1 MHAILGAGGAIGA
14 GLVKE
19 LRHMRHRVRLVGR
32 KPHRVEGAHEILSAD
47 LANMDQTVRAI
58 EGAKVVHL
66 IVGLKYDV
74 KIWRDLWP
82 LIMSNTIEACKRVN
96 AKLIFFD
103 NVYMYGKVIGPMT
116 EESPFNP
123 CSKKGEIRAQI
134 ATTLLDQIK
143 AGNLKAMIA
152 RSADFYGP
160 SARTSVAN
168 MLVFNKFADGAA
180 ASWLVDDAVP
190 HSFTYTPD
198 AAKSMALLATSKF
211 AWNQTWHLP
220 TASNPPTGKE
230 FIHMAAR
237 EFGVKANYRVLGR
250 RLIKFAG
257 WFDSDVRESYEM
269 LYQNGAPYL
278 FDSTKFEKAF
288 DCNPT
293 SYVEGIGATAE
304 ACKRHVGPVV
314 VGGVELY

>member
-1 MHAILGAGGAIGA
+1 MENVYMQAILGAGGAIGA
-14 GLVKE
+14 GLVRQ
-19 LRHMRHRVRLVGR
+19 LRHMRQRVRLVGR
-32 KPHRVEGAHEILSAD
+32 NPHRVDGADEVVSAD
-47 LANMDQTVRAI
+47 LANLDQTIRAV

-82 LIMSNTIEACKRVN
+82 RIMSNTIEACKRAN

-116 EESPFNP
+116 EASPFNP

-134 ATTLLDQIK
+134 ATVLLEQIK

-160 SARTSVAN
+160 GAKTSVAN

-198 AAKSMALLATSKF
+198 AAKSMALLATSES

-220 TASNPPTGKE
+220 TASNPLTGKE
-230 FIHMAAR
+230 FINVAAR
-237 EFGVKANYRVLGR
+237 EFSIKANYRVLGR

-257 WFDSDVRESYEM
+257 WFSSDIRESYEM
-269 LYQNGAPYL
+269 LYQNDAEYL
-278 FDSTKFEKAF
+278 FDSTKFSNAF
-288 DCNPT
+288 NFKPT
-293 SYVEGIGATAE
+293 AYDEGIAETAM
-304 ACKRHVGPVV
+304 AYK
-314 VGGVELY
+314 